1 MWTIRQ
7 AQLDA
12 FADDA
17 FEGVVTRVAR
27 NLAVGFPE
35 VELTL
40 GGGYLPWVREVLDAG
55 VALDL
60 TLEESLLRFA
70 EWHAQVGVASSVAER
85 FPWAFDVLRAPGER
99 EEDRVA
105 AVDLRMQGLDGDDD
119 DGEG

>member
-17 FEGVVTRVAR
+17 FEGVVRRVAD
-27 NLAVGFPE
+27 NLAGAYPE

-40 GGGYLPWVREVLDAG
+40 GGGYLPWVREVLEGG

-85 FPWAFDVLRAPGER
+85 FPWALDVLRAPGER

-105 AVDLRMQGLDGDDD
+105 AVDLRLQGLDDD
-119 DGEG
+119 DGGEG